1 MKVGDLVKLLDDARV
16 HMDNSDIGSE
26 SLGVIVEDGD
36 EWSVDKGPGRRGWRW
51 VKWPE
56 NPDWDCMHVEDLEVI
71 SEVR

>member
-36 EWSVDKGPGRRGWRW
+36 EWSVDKGPDRPGWRW

-56 NPDWDCMHVEDLEVI
+56 NPDWDCMYVEDLEVI
-71 SEVR
+71 SESR

>member
-36 EWSVDKGPGRRGWRW
+36 
-51 VKWPE
+51 
-56 NPDWDCMHVEDLEVI
+56 
-71 SEVR
+71 